1 MVGHNREPCLL
12 ERVCEA
18 LCCVAISHVDDLDEL
33 VELREGRRIARGH
46 AKTRVVGLSSTTV
59 LHVRIACPEV
69 GSLRARHSL
78 FRRNSN
84 RFACLPLS
92 ERKATERVSKVGSRR
107 SRSLPRGWRRGSQ
120 DPRRARD
127 P

>member
-1 MVGHNREPCLL
+1 MVGHNREPCHL

-59 LHVRIACPEV
+59 L
-69 GSLRARHSL
+69 LAR
-78 FRRNSN
+78 FV
-84 RFACLPLS
+84 LS
-92 ERKATERVSKVGSRR
+92 SAA
-107 SRSLPRGWRRGSQ
+107 RSLPTLWSVKEV
-120 DPRRARD
+120 AA
-127 P
+127 

>member
-69 GSLRARHSL
+69 GSLRALHSL
-78 FRRNSN
+78 SGHNSN
-84 RFACLPLS
+84 AQFARLPLS
-92 ERKATERVSKVGSRR
+92 ERKATERVSGKQ

>member
-69 GSLRARHSL
+69 GSLRTAFAF
-78 FRRNSN
+78 FRSQ
-84 RFACLPLS
+84 F
-92 ERKATERVSKVGSRR
+92 ERSVCSPPFE
-107 SRSLPRGWRRGSQ
+107 
-120 DPRRARD
+120 
-127 P
+127 